1 MLSQVQTLDGYFK
14 SPLLVLWA
22 YECSFGEFICKETQQ
37 MWKQNNINNNIF
49 HNKKKTLKLNK

>member
-49 HNKKKTLKLNK
+49 HNKKKHLS